1 MVEIRCQLPGK
12 VVDQSPVKLRP
23 VWLETTAIA
32 PILLGASERAV
43 NARMGRVTRG
53 VLSDITGPLTLRL
66 WTVRHPIIS
75 LGTTHDL
82 LIGIIAAVSS
92 GIPFARGIVWERIP
106 SLFSNVMKMVWF

>member
-1 MVEIRCQLPGK
+1 LPGR
-12 VVDQSPVKLRP
+12 VVDQSPVKLTP
-23 VWLETTAIA
+23 VLAGDNAIA
-32 PILLGASERAV
+32 PILIGASERAV
-43 NARMGRVTRG
+43 NAHMGRVTRG

-66 WTVRHPIIS
+66 WTVRHPILS
-75 LGTTHDL
+75 LGTTHDP